1 MMIKPFLLFLAP
13 SLLFSQKK
21 PADTVKETAIKE
33 VVITSSYGTKK
44 LKEEVVG
51 AIVTISAKD
60 INTSQ
65 AYESIDKMIIG
76 LTPGVQI
83 SAGSELG
90 KPVAI
95 NIRGLGSLVALNGN
109 NLGTSTQPLI
119 IIDGIIIKEDKPF
132 DAQFFNGAG
141 DSELNFNSLARLST
155 DNIENISILK
165 DAAAVALYG
174 ADAANGVIII
184 TTKKGKKG
192 KPKYNY
198 STQFGVSTP
207 INKVKYLNASQY
219 LELNNAYL
227 KNNNPNATLQL
238 NKGVDVNWFEVL
250 NQPGDF
256 YKTNFGVNGG
266 SNNFTYRFGADYS
279 KNNEAKLI
287 NYLEKKG
294 LDATLGFNYKKFNI
308 ALYTQYSELEKIAP
322 NSFFN
327 FILAPTFPI
336 YDKNGNYSLTG
347 TKGIPN
353 PLAAAN
359 QNIDNTK
366 SNSLL
371 SSLNIG
377 YEIFK
382 DFKISTIFGVDYS
395 RKNDVNWRSGLNESG
410 QQNGTFVLESVTYPK
425 NGISILKN
433 SKYFKWNWSAQ
444 MSYQKIIN
452 EKHSFDGILG
462 IETRSD
468 SDDKRYESG
477 RNYLNA
483 TYYQL
488 PSQAATYIDFNNVND
503 PNDDVVVYGYT
514 NRTLTSKNRG
524 RSYFL
529 QANYDYAKKYFISGT
544 IRRDE
549 SSAFGKDINAAFNGA
564 VGVSWVLSNEN
575 FLKSQKWIDFLRVRS
590 SWGIVG
596 NSRIG
601 SYRSSGLYN
610 VSQNGFEYDFDY
622 ASPDSSSPRNT
633 ELGWEKNEKYN
644 IGVDFNFLKKIEIT
658 VELFRNNLS
667 DMIVSRAVP
676 LEIGYSS
683 AQLNGAAMYN
693 QGIEFATKI
702 NWYKRKNF
710 NWSTK
715 FNISTVKNKVT
726 DLVGFGTPFSIAAN
740 ARSQQVGTPTSA
752 IWGYEWLGVNPANGQ
767 DQFLIDGVAKDAN
780 TITLS
785 TANWKI
791 IGNSQPDAIGGF
803 QNSISFKNFNL
814 SFLFNFEWGGDQL
827 IIGELIDQHR
837 ILFNR
842 NMSVNAYDYWSPT
855 NPNATNHIPKSNNK
869 IISNSTKF
877 LYDNT
882 FIKFQNINLSYRLPL
897 QPVRSFVF
905 KEASIFIDATN
916 LGYWYKEKS
925 PAGKNGIRE
934 FRYLYPEMATFSLGF
949 RMNF

>member
-1 MMIKPFLLFLAP
+1 MRKYLILSLVPGLF
-13 SLLFSQKK
+13 FSQKNK
-21 PADTVKETAIKE
+21 KKDTITEAAIKE

-51 AIVTISAKD
+51 AIVTINARD

-65 AYESIDKMIIG
+65 AYESIDKMITG

-141 DSELNFNSLARLST
+141 NSELNFNSLARLST

-192 KPKYNY
+192 KAKYNFA
-198 STQFGVSTP
+198 TQFGVSAP
-207 INKVKYLNASQY
+207 INRVKYLNASQY
-219 LELNNAYL
+219 LELNNAYRQ
-227 KNNNPNATLQL
+227 NNSPSATLL
-238 NKGVDVNWFEVL
+238 PNEGIDVDWFEVL
-250 NQPGDF
+250 NQPGDY

-266 SNNFTYRFGADYS
+266 TSNFTYRFGIDYS

-287 NYLEKKG
+287 NNLQKKG
-294 LDATLGFNYKKFNI
+294 LDATLGFNYNKINVS
-308 ALYTQYSELEKIAP
+308 LYTQYSELEKDAP
-322 NSFFN
+322 NQFFN
-327 FILAPTFPI
+327 FILAPTTPI
-336 YDKNGNYSLTG
+336 YDKSGNYALTG
-347 TKGIPN
+347 IKGIPN

-371 SSLNIG
+371 SSINIG
-377 YEIFK
+377 YELFK

-395 RKNDVNWRSGLNESG
+395 KKNDVNWRSGLNESG
-410 QQNGTFVLESVTYPK
+410 QNNGTFEINNIVYPK
-425 NGISILKN
+425 NGNSYLKN
-433 SKYFKWNWSAQ
+433 SKSFKWNWSAQ
-444 MSYQKIIN
+444 VSYQKTIG
-452 EKHSFDGILG
+452 EKHSLDGILG

-468 SDDKRYESG
+468 NDDKRYESG
-477 RNYLNA
+477 RNFINFSE
-483 TYYQL
+483 YQL
-488 PSQAATYIDFNNVND
+488 PYQAATYTDFNNVNN
-503 PNDDVVVYGYT
+503 PNDDILVYGYS
-514 NRTLTSKNRG
+514 NRTLTSKNTG

-529 QANYDYAKKYFISGT
+529 QVNYDYAKKYFFSGT

-549 SSAFGKDINAAFNGA
+549 SSAFGKDINAAFNGGA
-564 VGVSWVLSNEN
+564 GLSWVVSNEN
-575 FLKSQKWIDFLRVRS
+575 WLKSQEWIDFLRVRS

-622 ASPDSSSPRNT
+622 ASPDSSSPPNA

-644 IGVDFNFLKKIEIT
+644 IGLDFNIFKKVELT

-676 LEIGYSS
+676 LEIGYSF

-693 QGIEFATKI
+693 QGIEFSTKI
-702 NWYKRKNF
+702 NWFKKKDFIWN
-710 NWSTK
+710 TM
-715 FNISTVKNKVT
+715 FNISTVSNKVT
-726 DLVGFGTPFSIAAN
+726 DLLGFGTPFSLAAN
-740 ARSQQVGTPTSA
+740 ARSQKIGTSTSA

-785 TANWKI
+785 TANWKM
-791 IGNSQPDAIGGF
+791 IGNSQPDATGGMR
-803 QNSISFKNFNL
+803 NSFTFKDFNL
-814 SFLFNFEWGGDQL
+814 SFLINFELGGDQL
-827 IIGELIDQHR
+827 VVGELIDQHR
-837 ILFNR
+837 ILLNR
-842 NMSVNAYDYWSPT
+842 NMSINAYDYWSPT
-855 NPNATNHIPKSNNK
+855 NPNASNHIPKNNNK
-869 IISNSTKF
+869 IVPNSTKF

-882 FIKFQNINLSYRLPL
+882 FVKFQNVNLSYRLPL
-897 QPVRSFVF
+897 RPVRSFVF
-905 KEASIFIDATN
+905 KEASIFLDATN
-916 LGYWYKEKS
+916 LGYWYRQKS

-934 FRYLYPEMATFSLGF
+934 FRYLYPEMRTVSLGF